1 MTAERPVVYLS
12 RRESFCASHRL
23 WEPTLS
29 REGNERLYGK
39 CARDNGHGHNYVIQ
53 VTLRG
58 GVDPATGMV
67 INLTDLKQFLRDHI
81 IDKVDHFHLNHDV
94 EMFRG
99 VNPTSENVAL
109 VFWNVLRHRFGEL
122 LHEVRVEETPDNI
135 VSYRGEWAAPVPDVH
150 S

>member
-1 MTAERPVVYLS
+1 MADPRPLVTLS

-23 WEPTLS
+23 WEPALT
-29 REGNERLYGK
+29 REQNFALYDK

-67 INLTDLKQFLRDHI
+67 VNLADLKNFLREEI
-81 IDKVDHFHLNHDV
+81 IAKVDHYHLNHDV

-99 VNPTSENVAL
+99 INPTSENVAL
-109 VFWNVLRHRFGEL
+109 VFWKVCHARFGAL
-122 LHEVRVEETPDNI
+122 LAEVRVEETPDNI
-135 VSYRGEWAAPVPDVH
+135 VCYRGETG
-150 S
+150 

>member
-1 MTAERPVVYLS
+1 MKAERPVVYLS

-23 WEPTLS
+23 WEPKLS
-29 REGNERLYGK
+29 RADNERLYGK

-53 VTLRG
+53 VTVSG
-58 GVDPATGMV
+58 GLDPDTGMV
-67 INLTDLKQFLRDHI
+67 INLTELKEFIRAEI
-81 IDKVDHFHLNHDV
+81 IAKVDHYHLNHDV

-99 VNPTSENVAL
+99 INPTSENVAL
-109 VFWNVLRHRFGEL
+109 VFWNVLHARFGDL

-135 VSYRGEWAAPVPDVH
+135 VCYRGEKT